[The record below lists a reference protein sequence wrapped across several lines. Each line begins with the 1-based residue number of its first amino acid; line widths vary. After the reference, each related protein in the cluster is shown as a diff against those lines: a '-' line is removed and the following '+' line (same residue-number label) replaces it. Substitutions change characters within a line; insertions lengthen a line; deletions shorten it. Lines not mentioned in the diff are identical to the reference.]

1 MIRTTLAALLLAL
14 PTFAQAEDSQLVSY
28 DLRRI
33 LPRWDAG
40 DWSQSLLLPPLS
52 HPHADSAAIPADRY
66 GELLS
71 FELLDLLNQILGD
84 ELRREGREMLV
95 EGDALTVLAPAALQQ
110 QVRAL
115 LDGLEQA
122 LAGTVTLRVEF
133 FTLAEGA
140 AEPASLLLAD
150 DEAQKLALSLAA
162 SGSPGRA
169 FTLQLSAGRTDVLD
183 ARRSIPFLF
192 DYNVEIAQGI
202 GVFVPAMGETS
213 SGVRL
218 ALRAGAVPGGT
229 ALTVLG
235 IASELRAL
243 RSLELDIA
251 GIVTQ
256 SDKQPYRIGGPDL
269 LQSPEVDL
277 ASFAFDTFLPDGK
290 ALALSFESALAGKKL
305 RQLVLLRRTA
315 STLSSFVARPIPG
328 TNRTVV
334 ALDAGLF
341 RGARLETALEIGVQD
356 EYGGQALLAPAATAT
371 LTSETAGFLLEWL
384 KARFSIWRPF
394 GPWILVVTDPAW
406 DRDALAQLER
416 LVKGLKP
423 RTGLSEATF
432 ELRTGGARPVR
443 ARLPVLEGSRAG
455 LAVGLGRTAITGY
468 SAEVAQNAAMHDPFV
483 GAIFDGLVCSLLA
496 QADSAELRG
505 LAQLTNSGG
514 MVKAGG
520 QDSFGAFERIEA
532 QQLRFDERWKLAE
545 GRTLRLGGVTEKG
558 ETGGL
563 VLEVTLAPL
572 GR

>member
-40 DWSQSLLLPPLS
+40 DWSQSLLFPPLA
-52 HPHADSAAIPADRY
+52 HPEAESSAIPAERY
-66 GELLS
+66 GGLLS

-84 ELRREGREMLV
+84 DLRREGREMLI

-140 AEPASLLLAD
+140 AEPASLLLSD
-150 DEAQKLALSLAA
+150 EEAQKLSASLA
-162 SGSPGRA
+162 GSAGRA

-192 DYNVEIAQGI
+192 DYDVEIAQGI
-202 GVFVPAMGETS
+202 GVFVPVMQETS
-213 SGVRL
+213 TGVRL

-229 ALTVLG
+229 ALAVLG
-235 IASELRAL
+235 ISSDLRAL
-243 RSLELDIA
+243 RALELGVA
-251 GIVTQ
+251 GTVTQ
-256 SDKQPYRIGGPDL
+256 TDKPPYRIEGPEL

-290 ALALSFESALAGKKL
+290 ALALTFESALAGKKV

-315 STLSSFVARPIPG
+315 STLSSYVARPIPG

-334 ALDAGLF
+334 ALDTGLF
-341 RGARLETALEIGVQD
+341 RGARLETTIELSGFVRPGV
-356 EYGGQALLAPAATAT
+356 LLPMATAA
-371 LTSETAGFLLEWL
+371 LTGETSGFLLEWL

-394 GPWILVVTDPAW
+394 GPWILVVTDPTW

-423 RTGLSEATF
+423 RTGLSEAVF
-432 ELRTGGARPVR
+432 ELRSGTARSVR

-455 LAVGLGRTAITGY
+455 LVVGFGRTAVVGY
-468 SAEVAQNAAMHDPFV
+468 SAEVAQNAAMHDPDV
-483 GAIFDGLVCSLLA
+483 GAIFDGLA
-496 QADSAELRG
+496 
-505 LAQLTNSGG
+505 
-514 MVKAGG
+514 
-520 QDSFGAFERIEA
+520 
-532 QQLRFDERWKLAE
+532 
-545 GRTLRLGGVTEKG
+545 
-558 ETGGL
+558 
-563 VLEVTLAPL
+563 
-572 GR
+572 